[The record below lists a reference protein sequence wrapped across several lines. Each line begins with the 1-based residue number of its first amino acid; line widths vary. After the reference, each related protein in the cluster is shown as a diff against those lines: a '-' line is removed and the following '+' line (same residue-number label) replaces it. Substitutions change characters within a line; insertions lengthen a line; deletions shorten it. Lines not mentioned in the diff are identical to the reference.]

1 MVRSDL
7 KFFCD
12 LREGGPPQLKPL
24 INSLQDFF
32 QQCTV
37 EKGGKIM
44 EFESIAVR
52 RELFKLFY
60 LTNEFVLNM
69 KADAFEAFDHIHIAA
84 YAFTLPS
91 PQLDSSL
98 EQPRLD

>member
-24 INSLQDFF
+24 INSIQDFF

-44 EFESIAVR
+44 ESESIAVR

-69 KADAFEAFDHIHIAA
+69 KADAFEAFDHILSLIHSWIAV
-84 YAFTLPS
+84 
-91 PQLDSSL
+91 
-98 EQPRLD
+98 